1 MVGLEASV
9 QSLAEAPGLAW
20 PGTGTLPLSRASEG
34 VIGREAKA
42 SILLAIDRLCLC
54 VSVSVS
60 YRQGYSADPAR
71 LDLH

>member
-1 MVGLEASV
+1 MVGFEASV

-20 PGTGTLPLSRASEG
+20 DGTGVLALSRASEG
-34 VIGREAKA
+34 VTGREAKA
-42 SILLAIDRLCLC
+42 SILLC

-60 YRQGYSADPAR
+60 YRQGYSAGPAR